1 MQINIPEHAEN
12 WLRQRA
18 EQSGYGTVE
27 DYVLAIVLPLQS
39 PEGQSNGQSFFDAAS
54 AIGLI
59 GGGSDYAPD
68 LSTNPK
74 HMKGFGR

>member
-27 DYVLAIVLPLQS
+27 DYVLAIVLPQQS
-39 PEGQSNGQSFFDAAS
+39 AESQANGQSFFDAAS

-68 LSTNPK
+68 LSTNPE